1 MPTPISDPRGTGFGP
16 AVIGLLVSLL
26 LVMAAHPAMA
36 RYPHDTAR
44 PISRIGFGSGN
55 KHDRPQPH
63 WEALAKCGVDLW
75 LWLGDNIYADTE
87 DMAVMAEKYDAQFNR
102 PDYAAFRRAV
112 DIIGV
117 WDDHDF
123 GENKSGEWYPK
134 KRESQQLL
142 LDFLEVPDESPRRSR
157 EGAHGAHVFGPPG
170 RQVKLILLD
179 NRYFADEP
187 GPEADILGAAQWQF
201 LDHELRSSTAQL
213 TFICS
218 GTQIIPVDHK
228 YEKWANFPRSRERL
242 IAAIRE
248 SGRGGVVLLSGD
260 RHIHELSLLNDE
272 TVNYP
277 LIDFTASGMT
287 HSYSSLKAERNRYRV
302 GRLYKEKGFGL
313 IDIDWSA
320 EDPVVSF
327 QARDVENRTRLRFDI
342 GLSALQ
348 PAKDLEGAE

>member
-1 MPTPISDPRGTGFGP
+1 MTI
-16 AVIGLLVSLL
+16 LLALL
-26 LVMAAHPAMA
+26 LTALVAHPAAA
-36 RYPHDTAR
+36 RFPRDASQ
-44 PISRIGFGSGN
+44 PISQIGFGSGN
-55 KHDRPQPH
+55 RHDRPQPH
-63 WEALAKCGVDLW
+63 WEALAACQLDLW

-87 DMAVMAEKYDAQFNR
+87 DMEVMAQKYEAQFNR

-123 GENKSGEWYPK
+123 GENNSGGWYPK

-142 LDFLEVPDESPRRSR
+142 LDFLEVPDDSPRRTR
-157 EGAHGAHVFGPPG
+157 EGAHAAYEFGPEG
-170 RQVKLILLD
+170 RQVKFILLD

-187 GPEADILGAAQWQF
+187 GPEADILGEDQWQF
-201 LDHELRSSTAQL
+201 LAEELRASAAQL

-218 GTQIIPVDHK
+218 GTQIIPVDHQ
-228 YEKWANFPRSRERL
+228 YEKWANFPKSRQRL
-242 IAAIRE
+242 IALIQA
-248 SGRGGVVLLSGD
+248 SGKGGVVLLSGD

-287 HSYSSLKAERNRYRV
+287 HSYSSLKSEPNRYRV
-302 GRLYKEKGFGL
+302 GRLYKKKGFGL
-313 IDIDWSA
+313 IAIDWDA
-320 EDPVVSF
+320 TDPVVSF
-327 QARDVENRTRLRFDI
+327 QARDSKNRTHLRFDI

-348 PAKDLEGAE
+348 PVKDLK